1 MIQNRD
7 NTTNLSIYYQRAME
21 NKLFLKISQI
31 LGVVFSVKFAKCL
44 RTTSFTV
51 GSFCYIVRIMMK

>member
-1 MIQNRD
+1 
-7 NTTNLSIYYQRAME
+7 ME

-51 GSFCYIVRIMMK
+51 GNFCYIVRIMMK